1 MMIIEQTNLFYI
13 RKLGI
18 EVLSRELGPVAMIR
32 FLQQY
37 ETGTG
42 DYSKDRHQSSDKL
55 TVDDI
60 AAKARS
66 LRELKFAGQV
76 EGSETRH

>member
-1 MMIIEQTNLFYI
+1 MNIEPTNLYQI
-13 RKLGI
+13 RQLGI

-42 DYSKDRHQSSDKL
+42 DYSKERHQWLDKL
-55 TVDDI
+55 TIDDI
-60 AAKARS
+60 AEKARI
-66 LRELKFAGQV
+66 LRDMK
-76 EGSETRH
+76 

>member
-1 MMIIEQTNLFYI
+1 MMNIEPTNLFQI
-13 RKLGI
+13 RQLGI

-42 DYSKDRHQSSDKL
+42 DYSKERHQWLDKF
-55 TVDDI
+55 TIDDI
-60 AAKARS
+60 ARKAHM
-66 LRELKFAGQV
+66 LREMKKKRTA
-76 EGSETRH
+76 